1 MHPSISITAPPALR
15 VGGEDRSC
23 VWARAAQTRLQFI
36 LSVYYAQWK
45 TIHFEPLRI
54 DIESSPVGR
63 RWITMNHLLFFSFL
77 IDFSALCSVK
87 RSSHFAAGSS
97 LAIKTSGFSVVR
109 SDVSTACIREKE
121 REDGERGR
129 GRRRRA
135 AAALHVSE
143 EEKKTFFF
151 SPPFHQCE
159 CSMRR
164 ADNEACSP
172 ALGAIRMQSGGFH
185 VIRINN

>member
-1 MHPSISITAPPALR
+1 MHPSISITAPPAFR

-23 VWARAAQTRLQFI
+23 VWPRAVRTRLRFI

-54 DIESSPVGR
+54 DIETSPVGR
-63 RWITMNHLLFFSFL
+63 RWITINHLLSFSFFL
-77 IDFSALCSVK
+77 IVFSALCSVK
-87 RSSHFAAGSS
+87 CSPHFAAGSS
-97 LAIKTSGFSVVR
+97 LAINTSGFSVVR

-121 REDGERGR
+121 REDGEREG

-143 EEKKTFFF
+143 EKKNIFFLPSL
-151 SPPFHQCE
+151 SPV
-159 CSMRR
+159 RVL
-164 ADNEACSP
+164 NEACWQRGPQSCS
-172 ALGAIRMQSGGFH
+172 GSHQDAIW
-185 VIRINN
+185 RISCDSD